1 MKRKYSKAEREHFAK
16 ITRRFIE
23 EDAYRALSSHAK
35 ALYVVLKFEWK
46 GPRANNNG
54 CITFS
59 VRQAAEALGISPD
72 TAAKAFYDLQ
82 AKGFI
87 VVTEIG
93 HPGVWGL
100 AKGNQYET
108 HRAPAAR
115 TARGPASLPH
125 LEARPR
131 LRRPEGQRPQPEGL
145 QRHHPKTRTGFG
157 GSGDLKHRTKPREA
171 TELSGQ
177 PTSKT

>member
-1 MKRKYSKAEREHFAK
+1 MKRKYTKAEREHFAK

-100 AKGNQYET
+100 AKGNQYELT
-108 HRAPAAR
+108 E
-115 TARGPASLPH
+115 LP
-125 LEARPR
+125 LP
-131 LRRPEGQRPQPEGL
+131 GQREG
-145 QRHHPKTRTGFG
+145 RHLYRNWRPGRDFDVLKANAHNPKGYNGITR
-157 GSGDLKHRTKPREA
+157 KPGPGLA
-171 TELSGQ
+171 VQVT
-177 PTSKT
+177 